1 MKDYVIPVNPFEE
14 RKEAYSSI
22 GGMREHVET
31 SSGRWLYRHFSC
43 GEVSNKNNEI
53 GEVLDKEWELALKLI
68 KKLKFLWFLCIF
80 MLKILIFYNVERFI
94 QICKL

>member
-22 GGMREHVET
+22 GGMRDTLKHLQE
-31 SSGRWLYRHFSC
+31 GGCIGIFPA

-53 GEVLDKEWELALKLI
+53 GEVLDKEWELTAL
-68 KKLKFLWFLCIF
+68 
-80 MLKILIFYNVERFI
+80 NS
-94 QICKL
+94 